1 MIKPLEQTSYIM
13 LNDKEIMF
21 IVGSSNVGKSTYLAK
36 EAYYASKKHK
46 VLYFS
51 LEMNKEQL
59 FKLYSEQRL
68 SNENLTIIDKAPLI
82 VEDIESYI
90 KEDTDY
96 IYIDYFN
103 LIDSS
108 KMFENGVDK
117 AKYIL
122 DKLKDYTEQHNVK
135 FLIMN
140 NQDSN
145 STIEE
150 AKEFYT
156 SNTYTNVDCV
166 WVLLED
172 KMTRIK

>member
-1 MIKPLEQTSYIM
+1 MIKPLEQAGYIL

-21 IVGSSNVGKSTYLAK
+21 IVGKPNVGKSTYLAK

-46 VLYFS
+46 ILYFS
-51 LEMNKEQL
+51 LEMSKESL
-59 FKLYSEQRL
+59 FKHYSEQRL
-68 SNENLTIIDKAPLI
+68 NNENITIIDNASLM
-82 VEDIESYI
+82 VEDVENYI

-103 LIDSS
+103 LLESN
-108 KMFENGVDK
+108 KVFKTNVDK
-117 AKYIL
+117 TQYIL
-122 DKLKDYTEQHNVK
+122 DKLKSYTVQYDVT

-140 NQDSN
+140 NINSN

-150 AKEFYT
+150 TKENYT
-156 SNTYTNVDCV
+156 SDTYKEVNCV

-172 KMTRIK
+172 TMTRIK

>member
-1 MIKPLEQTSYIM
+1 MQVNLLIQ
-13 LNDKEIMF
+13 
-21 IVGSSNVGKSTYLAK
+21 
-36 EAYYASKKHK
+36 
-46 VLYFS
+46 
-51 LEMNKEQL
+51 QL

-103 LIDSS
+103 LLDSS

-172 KMTRIK
+172 KMTRIKQSFFFVLISLIDIIWFNPITTILFVAHSWFIGVIKLI